1 MVVSNDAGATEYISH
16 LMLNEKEYEWNVYAL
31 EDSIASK
38 IFKKYDIEFDSIFN
52 LSELNNIVS
61 KIQPNVIFYGT
72 GWQVDFSNIVKN
84 ICMNT
89 KIKSVALIDHWS
101 NYKERFAKESLP
113 DTIIVMDDLANKIA
127 KKTFNNK
134 VNIIQLKNH
143 FIEYMISNFSLI
155 EHKSLDSIVFLSQPT
170 VVNKVDLDAYEY
182 TLVETLLN
190 FFDNIIIRLHPSENE
205 NKFNKIIA
213 KYPKVIVKIV
223 KPHEEDLLITL
234 SQSKLTIGLSSMA
247 LYISCLLNIDTV
259 SCVLNSGI
267 KPNIPI
273 PKKYVIKNL
282 NDLKDIVFSHSNI
295 NHQSENEIEFKNMIQ
310 HTLGD
315 S

>member
-1 MVVSNDAGATEYISH
+1 
-16 LMLNEKEYEWNVYAL
+16 MLNEKEYEWNVYAL